1 MVSTPMRVGS
11 TSVRIGLRARLIL
24 LVSGLMLFGQL
35 AGVAH
40 GAGGNPPASTCS
52 LEYSLPG
59 DIEVGSDGAVTSD
72 AVAEFAWDTFLALN
86 APEVGG
92 TISLSG
98 DNRPQWASWSS
109 TADMLNQPRPG
120 RSGSRYYPPVC
131 KKVKNHRR
139 YRVLQQVGK
148 VNDSLVQASRAG
160 LSNQPLVDRNGN
172 FLRYE
177 ILLSPAYY
185 NEVKRRKL
193 YDPLVLQGLTENLNL
208 SCGQAS
214 YTGGDPANRKM
225 GSMLIKAAWMEA
237 TDLSD
242 SERARMHTEKLLVF
256 NPAHEMSNGKDACE
270 LTEMA
275 LVGAHVVRKTQI
287 ESAWVWSTW
296 EHEQNAP
303 DCTAQLLLPK
313 GGPGSATANLAC
325 PAELDQ
331 DYHFNSKECAE
342 SDACNDCN
350 AEFTVGN
357 TTVPGQCADPKDPS
371 GLQWCLDL
379 PASPIKGKS
388 QICRQVPVHHGICS
402 LDATIQC
409 SVDED
414 CAPEA
419 GVCVD
424 NYPASSAR
432 NIACHEAIESEGDGG
447 SVWSHYEL
455 IGTQW
460 SVQESSECENV
471 QASFVTPSGTV
482 NRNAILPQIQ
492 LEGSIFDHPNRSAR
506 PFLGNSS
513 MESYIRA
520 NCIGCH
526 TAAYLPSY
534 CEDDRSI
541 ACSASSDCGSGECVE
556 YSSDFQYWL
565 NLEVAA
571 RPSFFLDGL
580 SFRGRFRKG
589 DKADSVR
596 IKTQESVDH
605 VPGRSSPDDPRCQED
620 PEGTIKASF
629 RIFDES
635 GFDSGEVGLPCQ
647 HWTAMGSKAEGYRY
661 RNPEGLCDR
670 VMIKK
675 GRPLRIKCKD
685 PDLESILPLDGSS
698 YQALLTLGGQSYCS
712 RFGDFKTLVR
722 SRFTDISGV
731 GTGTGN
737 RCVLPEPDPGI
748 KLDELIPR

>member
-1 MVSTPMRVGS
+1 MFSIRRCVRSGSKDVG
-11 TSVRIGLRARLIL
+11 LKFL
-24 LVSGLMLFGQL
+24 LLLLTSGLLCVSQL
-35 AGVAH
+35 AGVAY
-40 GAGGNPPASTCS
+40 ASGGHPPASNCS
-52 LEYSLPG
+52 LQYSLPG
-59 DIEVGSDGAVTSD
+59 DIEVGSDGVITSD

-92 TISLSG
+92 MISLSG
-98 DNRPQWASWSS
+98 DNTPQWSSWSS
-109 TADMLNQPRPG
+109 TADMLNQRRPG
-120 RSGSRYYPPVC
+120 PSGSRFYPAVC
-131 KKVKNHRR
+131 KKIKNHQR

-148 VNDSLVQASRAG
+148 VNDSLLQASRAG
-160 LSNQPLVDRNGN
+160 LSNQPVIDRNGN

-193 YDPLVLQGLTENLNL
+193 YDPLVLRGLRENLNL
-208 SCGQAS
+208 SCSQAS

-225 GSMLIKAAWMEA
+225 GSMVIKAAWMEA
-237 TDLSD
+237 TDLSE
-242 SERARMHTEKLLVF
+242 SELARIHTEKLLVF
-256 NPAHEMSNGKDACE
+256 NPGQEMSTGRDACE

-275 LVGAHVVRKTQI
+275 LVGAHIVRKTQL

-325 PAELDQ
+325 PAQLDR
-331 DYHFNSKECAE
+331 DYHFNSKECGE

-357 TTVPGQCADPKDPS
+357 TTVPGQCADPNDPD
-371 GLQWCLDL
+371 GPAWCLDL
-379 PASPIKGKS
+379 PPSPIKGKS
-388 QICRQVPVHHGICS
+388 QICRQVPVRHGICS

-409 SVDED
+409 FLDED

-424 NYPASSAR
+424 NYPASSAW
-432 NIACHEAIESEGDGG
+432 NAACHQAIEEEGDGL

-460 SVQESSECENV
+460 FAQESSECENV
-471 QASFVTPSGTV
+471 QASLTTPSGTV
-482 NRNAILPQIQ
+482 NRNSILPQIQ
-492 LEGSIFDHPNRSAR
+492 LEGSIFDHPNRSSR

-513 MESYIRA
+513 MESYIRS
-520 NCIGCH
+520 NCMGCH
-526 TAAYLPSY
+526 ASAYLPAY
-534 CEDDRSI
+534 CEDDPSMV
-541 ACSASSDCGSGECVE
+541 CSVSSDCDSGECVE

-571 RPSFFLDGL
+571 RKSFFLDGL
-580 SFRGRFRKG
+580 YFRGRFSESG
-589 DKADSVR
+589 KADYLR
-596 IKTQESVDH
+596 IRTQQSVDY
-605 VPGRSSPDDPRCQED
+605 VPGRSSPDDPRCHED
-620 PEGTIKASF
+620 PAGTIKASF

-635 GFDSGEVGLPCQ
+635 GFDSGELGLPCEF
-647 HWTAMGSKAEGYRY
+647 WTAMGSKAEGYRY
-661 RNPEGLCDR
+661 RNPEGLCDH

-675 GRPLRIKCKD
+675 DRPLRI
-685 PDLESILPLDGSS
+685 
-698 YQALLTLGGQSYCS
+698 
-712 RFGDFKTLVR
+712 
-722 SRFTDISGV
+722 
-731 GTGTGN
+731 
-737 RCVLPEPDPGI
+737 
-748 KLDELIPR
+748 